1 MITECG
7 LGRLRIGPGEQQS
20 PRVVAWFLG
29 AGRGVIVAAF
39 TVMISITFLQ
49 VVFRYVLSAP
59 LPWSEEAARYCFV
72 WIVFLGAALG
82 LERGVHL
89 GVDLLVNR
97 MPGRL
102 RRLTALVCDLLIA
115 VFAVIMIYASLPVL
129 QLNSLQHSP
138 ALGVQMS
145 WIYLAIP
152 VSMVLI
158 LLVTAARVLT
168 RLRAARE

>member
-1 MITECG
+1 MI
-7 LGRLRIGPGEQQS
+7 
-20 PRVVAWFLG
+20 A
-29 AGRGVIVAAF
+29 
-39 TVMISITFLQ
+39 ITFLQ

-97 MPGRL
+97 MPEPM

-115 VFAVIMIYASLPVL
+115 VFAAVIIYASIPVL
-129 QLNSLQHSP
+129 HLNALQHSP

-152 VSMVLI
+152 VSMALI
-158 LLVTAARVLT
+158 LLITAARVFT
-168 RLRAARE
+168 RLRAAQE